1 MQRGGAPGI
10 DEIVSF
16 SKMNRCPS
24 AVTLKLRE
32 GSVEQAYNMLRS
44 FESEETKELKFM
56 IEQYVF
62 SAKFNKKLVTRLR

>member
-1 MQRGGAPGI
+1 
-10 DEIVSF
+10 
-16 SKMNRCPS
+16 
-24 AVTLKLRE
+24 
-32 GSVEQAYNMLRS
+32 MLRS